1 MLPQAGQKR
10 EQVIQWDED
19 KGDASRVTRAQGDV
33 SRTQRKR
40 KGREER
46 TMRIPEIYKEKKP
59 VFSLEIFPPKR
70 KSNRESLY
78 AAVDRLAEC
87 RPDFISV
94 TYGAG
99 GNIADNSTCEIAS
112 TIKKTYGIETVAH
125 LTCVN
130 STREDVREMIGR
142 FREADIQNV
151 MALRGDIVPGE
162 SVQREFLHANE
173 LAIEIQREC
182 SGQLE
187 ILGACYP
194 EGHYQSKSLESDIQ
208 NLKYKIGA
216 GVRVLITQLFFN
228 NDAFY
233 SFLGRARSM
242 GINVPISAGIMPIV
256 KSSQIEKTVQ
266 LSGASLP
273 HEFTAMIGR
282 FEHDPQGLYDAG
294 IDYAVKQAR
303 DLIRSGVDGIHLYT
317 MNDPGVAIR
326 VWEGIKDLL

>member
-1 MLPQAGQKR
+1 MK
-10 EQVIQWDED
+10 
-19 KGDASRVTRAQGDV
+19 
-33 SRTQRKR
+33 
-40 KGREER
+40 
-46 TMRIPEIYKEKKP
+46 IPNLYKEKKP

-78 AAVDRLAEC
+78 EAVEKLSVC
-87 RPDFISV
+87 QPDFISV

-112 TIKKTYGIETVAH
+112 NIKKDYGIETVAH

-130 STREDVREMIGR
+130 STREDVKEMIER
-142 FREADIQNV
+142 FRKADIENV

-162 SVQREFLHANE
+162 DIRREFRHANE
-173 LAIEIQREC
+173 LAIEIQRKC
-182 SGQLE
+182 NDQLE

-194 EGHYQSKSLESDIQ
+194 EGHYQSKSLEEDIQ

-216 GVRVLITQLFFN
+216 GVRVLITQLFFD

-233 SFLGRARSM
+233 NFVGRARSM
-242 GINVPISAGIMPIV
+242 GISVPISAGIMPIV

-282 FEHDPQGLYDAG
+282 YEHDPEGLYEAG
-294 IDYAVKQAR
+294 IAFAVDQAR
-303 DLIRSGVDGIHLYT
+303 DLIKSGADGIHLYT
-317 MNDPGVAIR
+317 MNDPRVALR
-326 VWEGIKDLL
+326 VWEGIRDLLP